1 MVSKNVTMTG
11 SDMSASANE
20 TPIIRFVDLVIK
32 QAISQG
38 ASDIHFEPFEDEFRV
53 RCRIDGVLREMTPP
67 SPGLAL
73 PILSRIKVMARL
85 NIAERRVP
93 QDGRISLKVAGRLVD
108 LRVSTLPT
116 QFGESLV
123 LRVLDKEA
131 LKLHLDQLNMPP
143 DVLANMHEI
152 SRRPSGIFLV
162 TGPTGS
168 GKTTT
173 LYCALRE
180 VNKPNI
186 KILTAEDPIEYE
198 IDGVMQVEINQQ
210 AGLSFGH
217 ALRAFLRQDPDKI
230 MVGEIRDLET
240 AGIAVQ
246 AALTGHLVLSTL
258 HTNDAPG
265 AVTRLIDMGLES
277 FLVAASLESVLAQR
291 LVRLICPH
299 CRVEAAPPP
308 EWINLLELKP
318 RQLSSASFFTGRG
331 CEQCGKSGYCGRMGL
346 FEMLMVNNSLRELI
360 AGKASSLALRRKACE
375 AGMRTL
381 REDGVRA
388 IFAGA
393 TTVEEVLKYT

>member
-1 MVSKNVTMTG
+1 MVRENVTITG
-11 SDMSASANE
+11 SELSALANE
-20 TPIIRFVDLVIK
+20 APIIRFVDLVLE
-32 QAISQG
+32 QAVSQG

-53 RCRIDGVLREMTPP
+53 RCRIDGILREMTPP

-93 QDGRISLKVAGRLVD
+93 QDGRISLKVAGGLVD

-123 LRVLDKEA
+123 LRVLDKNA
-131 LKLHLDQLNMPP
+131 LKLHLDHLNMPP

-152 SRRPSGIFLV
+152 SQRTSGIFLV

-186 KILTAEDPIEYE
+186 KILTAEDPVEYE
-198 IDGVMQVEINQQ
+198 IDGVMQVEVNQQ

-217 ALRAFLRQDPDKI
+217 AMRAFLRQDPDKI
-230 MVGEIRDLET
+230 MVGEIRDRET
-240 AGIAVQ
+240 ADIAVQ

-265 AVTRLIDMGLES
+265 AVTRLIDMGLEP

-291 LVRLICPH
+291 LVRLICPN
-299 CRVEAAPPP
+299 CRIETVPPP
-308 EWINLLELKP
+308 EWINLLEIKP
-318 RQLSSASFFTGRG
+318 RQLSSASFYAGRG
-331 CEQCGKSGYCGRMGL
+331 CGQCGSTGYCGRMGL
-346 FEMLMVNNSLRELI
+346 FEMLMVNISLRELI
-360 AGKASSLALRRKACE
+360 AEKASSLALRRKACE